1 MAGKVQRIKEDDLD
15 SLGREAFINL
25 YVASN
30 RFAAEVEELCRAEG
44 LTMSHYTVLWFLS
57 RRPASDGMPM
67 GALADGHLNRAS
79 DMTRLADRLT
89 TLGFLERLAS
99 ESDRRVVLVRITE
112 SGRDVF
118 VRLTARIRSLHREQ
132 WERLDVAELAEL
144 NRLLR
149 KALWGEEATEARHPL
164 VAAMY
169 PAAPGTAAP
178 DSSGGMKSTSSG
190 AATLAAKAGGA
201 PRARRR
207 ARGVTS

>member
-30 RFAAEVEELCRAEG
+30 RFSAEVEELCRVES

-57 RRPASDGMPM
+57 RRPAAEGMPM

-89 TLGFLERLAS
+89 TLGYLERLSS
-99 ESDRRVVLVRITE
+99 ESDRRVVLVRMTNA
-112 SGRDVF
+112 GRDVF
-118 VRLTARIRSLHREQ
+118 VRLTARIRSLHRKQ
-132 WERLDVAELAEL
+132 WDRLGVEELAEL

-149 KALWGEEATEARHPL
+149 KAQWGEDATDAKHPL
-164 VAAMY
+164 IAAVY
-169 PAAPGTAAP
+169 PPAPDTSAPAVSAAAAP
-178 DSSGGMKSTSSG
+178 
-190 AATLAAKAGGA
+190 ATKAEGA

-207 ARGVTS
+207 GRGVSA